1 MILTEGEMC
10 ARKTGCLQKVLA
22 NKEGEVCGIWSP
34 HVTSSVLG
42 ASLHIQPLYTD
53 Q

>member
-1 MILTEGEMC
+1 MVLAEGGMC

-22 NKEGEVCGIWSP
+22 NKEGEVCRIWSS

-42 ASLHIQPLYTD
+42 ASLHVRPLYTD